1 MPPTAEANYL
11 FRHALLRQA
20 AYDLLPPTQRA
31 AMHRAA
37 LELLEHT
44 APAIELAHHARAAQD
59 GAAGPALADLQAA
72 EARWCD
78 IAADHAIATF
88 RNDEAARLLDRVL
101 LLPGVDKATQI
112 KALCRRATVAHTL
125 GRTHEPLEFAQRA
138 LHAAEALDNRA
149 LLGMALRVC
158 GNACL
163 DSAHNAK
170 ALDYM
175 RRAAEVL
182 DGTGNTRE
190 LAYALTRLSSAEWL
204 AGNFDK
210 GLALAG
216 RAEAMARQA
225 GDRNLAMRARMNA
238 VNLLAQS
245 DRSADAT
252 AMLEQMGPIDGADLA
267 TQLNYCA
274 TRGIVNHYAQRLDEA
289 ARWYAEAV
297 ARARQGGIQR
307 EVARGLTNLGNLS
320 NGAARYAQ
328 AMEEHAGAEGIA
340 REIGDVRVLWY
351 ALRGQADVAFATGDY
366 SAALERAM
374 AALRVAERSNLPQ
387 QLQDS
392 LVFVAQAHG
401 ELGRHSE
408 ALDVLA
414 RHRPETSGPLHRTI
428 LYGLREAIIAWA
440 HHQAGDT
447 DAAKTPAR
455 RAVRELK
462 GSHPYARW
470 RQRALAVL
478 GREN

>member
-11 FRHALLRQA
+11 FRHALLQQA
-20 AYDLLPPTQRA
+20 AYELMPPTIRG
-31 AMHRAA
+31 AMHRLA
-37 LELLEHT
+37 LGLLEHT
-44 APAIELAHHARAAQD
+44 APAIELAHHARAAQE
-59 GAAGPALADLQAA
+59 GASGSVLRELQAR
-72 EARWCD
+72 ELRWCD
-78 IAADHAIATF
+78 IAADRAIAAF
-88 RNDEAARLLDRVL
+88 RNEEAVRLLDRLL
-101 LLPGVDKATQI
+101 LLPATDAATEI
-112 KALCRRATVAHTL
+112 KALCRRATIAHTL

-138 LHAAEALDNRA
+138 LQTAEALGDRP
-149 LLGMALRVC
+149 LLGMALRMC

-175 RRAAEVL
+175 RRAVDALE
-182 DGTGNTRE
+182 DTDNTRE

-210 GLALAG
+210 GLELAG
-216 RAEAMARQA
+216 RAEAMAGQA
-225 GDRNLAMRARMNA
+225 GDRNLAMRARLNA

-245 DRSADAT
+245 DRSAEAT
-252 AMLEQMGPIDGADLA
+252 AMLDRMGPIDEADLA

-274 TRGIVNHYAQRLDEA
+274 TRGIVNHYAQRFDEA

-307 EVARGLTNLGNLS
+307 EVARGLTNLGNL
-320 NGAARYAQ
+320 NNEAARYAQ
-328 AMEEHAGAEGIA
+328 AMDEHAGAERIA

-351 ALRGQADVAFATGDY
+351 ALRGQADVAFATGDF
-366 SAALERAM
+366 SSALERAM

-387 QLQDS
+387 QVQDS
-392 LVFVAQAHG
+392 LVYVAQAHG
-401 ELGRHSE
+401 ELGHHDE
-408 ALDVLA
+408 ALAVLA
-414 RHRPETSGPLHRTI
+414 RHQPEATGPSHRKT

-440 HHQAGDT
+440 HHQAGHA

-455 RAVRELK
+455 RALRELK
-462 GSHPYARW
+462 DSNTFARW

-478 GREN
+478 GRE